1 MVALG
6 AVEDVRAWL
15 QPLRALPLRRM
26 TLSATLAADVAMQ
39 DPLCSVVRGL
49 AAASVRAQ
57 RCLTG
62 APRCDG
68 CAETARCDYAAL
80 IGAREADGDA
90 ARPWW
95 LDGVPGAA
103 TAAKGARWRVSLTT
117 VDRGAPRTSSLAA
130 GVASALERVGL
141 SGAARHVVAEGLA
154 GPYVWPDGDAAA
166 LRVAS
171 VSPWLVRL
179 EGDDGMARSE
189 ARCPDAPWLALL
201 AGSIVRRCDAL
212 ARAYGDGSMGPLRL
226 PDLRGVRCVEGGWAP
241 WRGSRFSHAQQRR
254 MPLEGFAGDAVLAG
268 DGVAAVGPLLRAG
281 AALGAGR
288 LRALGFGSL
297 AVSAVG

>member
-1 MVALG
+1 M
-6 AVEDVRAWL
+6 EDVGAWL
-15 QPLRALPLRRM
+15 QPLRALSLRRM
-26 TLSATLAADVAMQ
+26 TLTTTLASDVALQ

-62 APRCDG
+62 TPACDG
-68 CAETARCDYAAL
+68 CAEAARCDYASL
-80 IGAREADGDA
+80 IGTREADGDL

-95 LDGVPGAA
+95 LDGVPGATA
-103 TAAKGARWRVSLTT
+103 AAKGQRWRVALTT
-117 VDRGAPRTSSLAA
+117 VDRGAPRTAALAA
-130 GVASALERVGL
+130 GLASALERVGVA
-141 SGAARHVVAEGLA
+141 GAARHGVAEGIA
-154 GPYVWPDGDAAA
+154 GPYAWPALDGAA
-166 LRVAS
+166 LRLAT

-189 ARCPDAPWLALL
+189 ARCPEAPWLALL
-201 AGSIVRRCDAL
+201 AGAIVRRCDAL
-212 ARAYGDGSMGPLRL
+212 ARAYGDGPLGPLRL

-254 MPLEGFAGDAVLAG
+254 MPLAGFAGEAVLEG
-268 DGVAAVGPLLRAG
+268 DGVAAVAPLLAVG
-281 AALGAGR
+281 AAVGAGR

-297 AVSAVG
+297 AVSVVG